1 MKRIGVLL
9 VLTLFCYTSMQAQQ
23 HRERWKA
30 TDYFPEHHFVPPNA
44 KTQWDSIRI
53 PDKAGEVAFYMR
65 LAGLQ
70 PWKDTSREEA
80 LTLIRASMLPKY
92 SHPIFIEVAISDY
105 GVNIISFRRGNAICG
120 YVEHS
125 TYMELSDTGY
135 YDATEEHYK
144 GNQWTEGIMETK
156 ERYITSEQMDSLNR
170 LLAKVDL
177 PHHPHTTCWGGVQT
191 PYVIEYSHGKTY
203 NAVYDECNFTPLRT
217 LVNYLVF
224 LADTSSLDNK
234 IYGSGEAG
242 ITPAQFPG
250 GDSAYNAFLAEN
262 LRYPKQALEALEEGK
277 GTLKFIVERD
287 GSLYFIESY
296 LFFSELGKDEFG
308 FCDEAKRL
316 FDLMP
321 RWQPAMDI
329 GRFVRTGRPVRSM
342 VTLTIRFTLPD
353 SLQPVY
359 GSPILET
366 ARDTNKWKTIYV
378 NYRRLLGNPQNQEH
392 CYWLA
397 RQYYGE
403 FLLPMKARVPT
414 AFDSVKIEWG
424 EENWESILDNT
435 PVVEGAADSALRY
448 FYRALTSTQI
458 VDDERIIDM
467 YLPIRQL
474 EEYLNLPYNP
484 LNKLPFDTVPG
495 IHYPYSYFIDLPTDG
510 HLDSTVDYIIDV
522 SYSDSYFWVKA
533 FSQYLTAMSE
543 PVLYD
548 STFTLGDT
556 VFRFAFYPSFHPPL
570 CFRVERSGNKVMLY
584 WTKLDYTIDEHTLS
598 GTYNPIQGN
607 RNLSKQEYRK
617 LMQIFSDL
625 DFDHKG
631 HINYMLMT
639 DGAQW
644 VIERRTADTFKA
656 YFTNLC
662 GMKIDALYSYLIS
675 LAGIEADYA
684 SEYCN

>member
-9 VLTLFCYTSMQAQQ
+9 VLTLFCHTSMQAQQ

-44 KTQWDSIRI
+44 KGSWDSIRI
-53 PDKAGEVAFYMR
+53 PDKAGEVAYYMR

-80 LTLIRASMLPKY
+80 LTLIRVSMLPKY
-92 SHPIFIEVAISDY
+92 SHPMFIEVDISDDEE
-105 GVNIISFRRGNAICG
+105 GQISFRRGNAVCG

-125 TYMELSDTGY
+125 TYMKLSDTGY

-144 GNQWTEGIMETK
+144 GNQWTEGILETQ
-156 ERYITSEQMDSLNR
+156 ERYITTEQMDSLNR

-177 PHHPHTTCWGGVQT
+177 PHHPHTTSRGSDKA
-191 PYVIEYSHGKTY
+191 PYVIEYRHGKTY
-203 NAVYDECNFTPLRT
+203 NAVYDESYNKPLGT

-234 IYGSGEAG
+234 IYDSWEGG

-296 LFFSELGKDEFG
+296 LFFSEVGKDKFG

-329 GRFVRTGRPVRSM
+329 GKPVRSM
-342 VTLTIRFTLPD
+342 VTLTIRFNLPD

-366 ARDTNKWKTIYV
+366 ARDTSRWNTIYA
-378 NYRRLLGNPQNQEH
+378 NYRRLLVNPQNQEH
-392 CYWLA
+392 SYRLA
-397 RQYYGE
+397 MQYYLE
-403 FLLPMKARVPT
+403 FLLPAKAKKSPDAYDTVRHE
-414 AFDSVKIEWG
+414 FG
-424 EENWESILDNT
+424 ESWEIIVDYT
-435 PVVEGAADSALRY
+435 PVVVGAADSALRY
-448 FYRALTSTQI
+448 FYRALTATQL

-495 IHYPYSYFIDLPTDG
+495 IHYPYSYFIDLPADG
-510 HLDSTVDYIIDV
+510 HLDSTVDYINIV
-522 SYSDSYFWVKA
+522 SLSSAYFWVEV
-533 FSQYLTAMSE
+533 FSQYLTVMSE

-548 STFTLGDT
+548 STLTLGDT

-570 CFRVERSGNKVMLY
+570 CFRVERSGKKTKLY
-584 WTKLDYTIDEHTLS
+584 WTKLDYIDYTIDELTLS
-598 GTYNPIQGN
+598 ATYNPIQGN
-607 RNLSKQEYRK
+607 RELSKREYRK
-617 LMQIFSDL
+617 LMNLFAAL
-625 DFDHKG
+625 DFDNKPRRQDWP
-631 HINYMLMT
+631 MT

-644 VIERRTADTFKA
+644 VIERRTTDTFKA
-656 YFTNLC
+656 YFTNLG
-662 GMKIDALYSYLIS
+662 GMKLDALYSYLIS
-675 LAGIEADYA
+675 LAGIDADYA
-684 SEYCN
+684 SEYCD

>member
-44 KTQWDSIRI
+44 KSSWDSIRI
-53 PDKAGEVAFYMR
+53 PDQAGEVAFYMR

-80 LTLIRASMLPKY
+80 LTLIRVSMLPEY
-92 SHPIFIEVAISDY
+92 SHPMFIEVDISDDEE
-105 GVNIISFRRGNAICG
+105 GQISFRRGNAVCG

-125 TYMELSDTGY
+125 TYMKLSDTGY
-135 YDATEEHYK
+135 YDATEEQYK
-144 GNQWTEGIMETK
+144 GNQWTEGILETQ
-156 ERYITSEQMDSLNR
+156 ERYITTEQMDSLNR

-177 PHHPHTTCWGGVQT
+177 PHHPHTTSRGSDKA
-191 PYVIEYSHGKTY
+191 PYVIEYRHGKTY
-203 NAVYDECNFTPLRT
+203 NAVYDESYNKSLGT

-234 IYGSGEAG
+234 IYDSGEAG

-296 LFFSELGKDEFG
+296 LFFSEVGKDKFG

-329 GRFVRTGRPVRSM
+329 GKPVRSM

-366 ARDTNKWKTIYV
+366 ARDTSRWNTIYA
-378 NYRRLLGNPQNQEH
+378 NYRRLLANPQNQEH
-392 CYWLA
+392 SYRLA
-397 RQYYGE
+397 MQYYLE
-403 FLLPMKARVPT
+403 FLLPAEAKKSPDAYDTVRHE
-414 AFDSVKIEWG
+414 FG
-424 EENWESILDNT
+424 ESWESIVDYT
-435 PVVEGAADSALRY
+435 PVVVGAADSALRY
-448 FYRALTSTQI
+448 FYRALTATQI

-495 IHYPYSYFIDLPTDG
+495 IHYPYSYFIDLPADG
-510 HLDSTVDYIIDV
+510 HLDSTVDYINIV
-522 SYSDSYFWVKA
+522 SLSSAYFWVEV
-533 FSQYLTAMSE
+533 FSQYLTVMSE

-548 STFTLGDT
+548 STLTLGDT

-570 CFRVERSGNKVMLY
+570 CFRVERSGKKTKLY
-584 WTKLDYTIDEHTLS
+584 WTKLDYIDYTIDELTLS
-598 GTYNPIQGN
+598 ATYNPIQGN
-607 RNLSKQEYRK
+607 RELSKREYRK
-617 LMQIFSDL
+617 LMNLFAAL
-625 DFDHKG
+625 DFDNKPRRQDWP
-631 HINYMLMT
+631 MT

-644 VIERRTADTFKA
+644 VNERRTTDTFKA
-656 YFTNLC
+656 YFTNLG
-662 GMKIDALYSYLIS
+662 GMKLDALYSYLIS
-675 LAGIEADYA
+675 LAGIDADYA
-684 SEYCN
+684 SEYCD

>member
-1 MKRIGVLL
+1 MKRIGVFF
-9 VLTLFCYTSMQAQQ
+9 VLTLFALTTMQAQQ
-23 HRERWKA
+23 HRERWVA

-44 KTQWDSIRI
+44 KSSWDSIRI
-53 PDKAGEVAFYMR
+53 PDQAGEVAFYMR
-65 LAGLQ
+65 LAGLK

-80 LTLIRASMLPKY
+80 LTLVRVSMLPKY
-92 SHPIFIEVAISDY
+92 SHPMFIEVAISD
-105 GVNIISFRRGNAICG
+105 GGDGKLSFRQGNAICG

-125 TYMELSDTGY
+125 TSWEMSDTGI

-144 GNQWTEGIMETK
+144 GNQWTEGMMGDQ
-156 ERYITSEQMDSLNR
+156 ERELTAEQVNSLNR
-170 LLAKVDL
+170 LLVRVDL
-177 PHHPHTTCWGGVQT
+177 PHHTHTTCWGGRDV
-191 PYVIEYSHGKTY
+191 PYVIEYRHGKAY
-203 NAVYDECNFTPLRT
+203 NAVYGNCCHREPLDT
-217 LVNYLVF
+217 LVNNLVF

-287 GSLYFIESY
+287 GSLFFIEGY
-296 LFFSELGKDEFG
+296 LFFSELGKDKFG

-329 GRFVRTGRPVRSM
+329 GKPVRSM

-378 NYRRLLGNPQNQEH
+378 NYRRLLANPQNQEH

-397 RQYYGE
+397 RQYYWE
-403 FLLPMKARVPT
+403 FLLPMKDRVPT
-414 AFDSVKIEWG
+414 AFDSVKVEWG

-435 PVVEGAADSALRY
+435 PVIKGAADSALRY
-448 FYRALTSTQI
+448 FYRALTATQNF
-458 VDDERIIDM
+458 DEERIIDM

-474 EEYLNLPYNP
+474 EQYLGLPYNP
-484 LNKLPFDTVPG
+484 LNKLPYDTVPG
-495 IHYPYSYFIDLPTDG
+495 IHYPYSYFINLPSDG
-510 HLDSTVDYIIDV
+510 HLDSTMDYTINV
-522 SYSDSYFWVKA
+522 SYSRSYFWVDA
-533 FSQYLTAMSE
+533 FSRYLTAMSE
-543 PVLYD
+543 PVLFD
-548 STFTLGDT
+548 RPLTLGDT
-556 VFRFAFYPSFHPPL
+556 VFRFAFYPSFDPPL
-570 CFRVERSGNKVMLY
+570 CFRVECTGDKTMLY
-584 WTKLDYTIDEHTLS
+584 WTKLDYTVDERTLN
-598 GTYNPIQGN
+598 YIFNPIQGN
-607 RNLSKQEYRK
+607 RKLREKEYRK
-617 LMQIFSDL
+617 LMNLFGAL
-625 DFDHKG
+625 DFD
-631 HINYMLMT
+631 NRPRFEYWPMT

-656 YFTNLC
+656 TFTDMAGN
-662 GMKIDALYSYLIS
+662 KYDALYSYLIS
-675 LAGIEADYA
+675 LAGIDADYA
-684 SEYCN
+684 SEYCD

>member
-1 MKRIGVLL
+1 MKRIGVFL
-9 VLTLFCYTSMQAQQ
+9 VLTLFALTTTQAQQ
-23 HRERWKA
+23 HRERWVA
-30 TDYFPEHHFVPPNA
+30 TDFFPEHHFVPPNA
-44 KTQWDSIRI
+44 KTQRDSTRI
-53 PDKAGEVAFYMR
+53 ADKAGEVAFYMR
-65 LAGLQ
+65 LAGLV

-80 LTLIRASMLPKY
+80 LTLIRVSMLPKY
-92 SHPIFIEVAISDY
+92 SHPMFIEVAISDD
-105 GVNIISFRRGNAICG
+105 GVDLISFRRGNAICG

-135 YDATEEHYK
+135 YDATEERYK
-144 GNQWTEGIMETK
+144 GNQWTEGIMETQ
-156 ERYITSEQMDSLNR
+156 ERYIAAEQMDSLNR

-177 PHHPHTTCWGGVQT
+177 PHHPHTTFRCSDKA
-191 PYVIEYSHGKTY
+191 PYVIEYRHGKTY
-203 NAVYDECNFTPLRT
+203 NAVYDEGYKKPLGT

-296 LFFSELGKDEFG
+296 LFFSELGKDKFG

-321 RWQPAMDI
+321 RWQPAMD
-329 GRFVRTGRPVRSM
+329 
-342 VTLTIRFTLPD
+342 
-353 SLQPVY
+353 
-359 GSPILET
+359 
-366 ARDTNKWKTIYV
+366 DTNKWKTIYV

-397 RQYYGE
+397 RQYYWE

-414 AFDSVKIEWG
+414 AFDSVKVELG

-474 EEYLNLPYNP
+474 EEYLGLPYNP

-495 IHYPYSYFIDLPTDG
+495 IHYPYSYFIDLPADG
-510 HLDSTVDYIIDV
+510 HLDSTEDYTINV
-522 SYSDSYFWVKA
+522 SLSSSFFWVEV

-548 STFTLGDT
+548 STVASGDT

-570 CFRVERSGNKVMLY
+570 CFRVERSGKKTKLY
-584 WTKLDYTIDEHTLS
+584 WTKLDYIDYTIVEHTLS
-598 GTYNPIQGN
+598 ATYNPIQGN
-607 RNLSKQEYRK
+607 RELSKHEYRK
-617 LMQIFSDL
+617 LMSLFAAL
-625 DFDHKG
+625 NFDNKPRRE
-631 HINYMLMT
+631 YWPMT

-656 YFTNLC
+656 SFTNIA
-662 GMKIDALYSYLIS
+662 GEKYGALYSYLIQ
-675 LAGIEADYA
+675 LAGVDADYA
-684 SEYCN
+684 SEYCD

>member
-9 VLTLFCYTSMQAQQ
+9 VLTLFCFTSMQAQQ

-44 KTQWDSIRI
+44 KSQWDSIRI

-70 PWKDTSREEA
+70 PWKGTSREET
-80 LTLIRASMLPKY
+80 LTLIRVSMLPKY
-92 SHPIFIEVAISDY
+92 YHPMFIEVAISDD
-105 GVNIISFRRGNAICG
+105 GVDLISFRRGNAICG

-125 TYMELSDTGY
+125 TYMKLSDTGY

-144 GNQWTEGIMETK
+144 CNQWTEGIMETQ
-156 ERYITSEQMDSLNR
+156 ERYIAAEQMDSLNR

-177 PHHPHTTCWGGVQT
+177 PHHPHTTFWCSDKA
-191 PYVIEYSHGKTY
+191 PYVIEYRHGKTY
-203 NAVYDECNFTPLRT
+203 NAVYDEGYDKPLGT

-234 IYGSGEAG
+234 IYDSGEAG

-262 LRYPKQALEALEEGK
+262 LRYPKQALEALEEGV
-277 GTLKFIVERD
+277 GTLNFIVERD
-287 GSLYFIESY
+287 GSLYFIE
-296 LFFSELGKDEFG
+296 GCKDKFG

-316 FDLMP
+316 YDLMP
-321 RWQPAMDI
+321 HWPPAMDM
-329 GRFVRTGRPVRSM
+329 GRPVRCM
-342 VTLTIRFTLPD
+342 VTLPIRFTLPD

-366 ARDTNKWKTIYV
+366 ARDTNKWKTIYA
-378 NYRRLLGNPQNQEH
+378 NYRRLLGNPQSQEH

-403 FLLPMKARVPT
+403 FLLPMEARVPT
-414 AFDSVKIEWG
+414 AFDSVKNEWG
-424 EENWESILDNT
+424 GETWESILDNT
-435 PVVEGAADSALRY
+435 PVVEGAADSALLY
-448 FYRALTSTQI
+448 FYRALTATQS

-495 IHYPYSYFIDLPTDG
+495 IHYPYSYFIDLPADG
-510 HLDSTVDYIIDV
+510 HLDSTVDYTNHNDE
-522 SYSDSYFWVKA
+522 SLSSSYFWVGA
-533 FSQYLTAMSE
+533 FSQYLSNMSE

-548 STFTLGDT
+548 STLTAGDT

-570 CFRVERSGNKVMLY
+570 CFRIERSGNKGMLY
-584 WTKLDYTIDEHTLS
+584 WTKLDYTIDELTLS

-625 DFDHKG
+625 DFNNKG

-656 YFTNLC
+656 YFTNLG

-675 LAGIEADYA
+675 LAGIDAGYA
-684 SEYCN
+684 SEYCD

>member
-9 VLTLFCYTSMQAQQ
+9 VLTLFCYNSMQAQQ

-44 KTQWDSIRI
+44 KSSWDSIRI

-105 GVNIISFRRGNAICG
+105 GVNLISFRRGNAICG

-156 ERYITSEQMDSLNR
+156 ERYITSEQMDSLNS

-234 IYGSGEAG
+234 IYDSGEAG

-262 LRYPKQALEALEEGK
+262 LRYPKQALEALEEGE

-287 GSLYFIESY
+287 GSLFFIESY
-296 LFFSELGKDEFG
+296 LFFSEVGKDKFG

-321 RWQPAMDI
+321 RWQPAMYI
-329 GRFVRTGRPVRSM
+329 GKPVRSM

-366 ARDTNKWKTIYV
+366 ARDTNRWKTIYA
-378 NYRRLLGNPQNQEH
+378 NYRRLLGNPQNQEY
-392 CYWLA
+392 CYRLA
-397 RQYYGE
+397 LQYYWE
-403 FLLPMKARVPT
+403 FLLPMRAKKSPD
-414 AFDSVKIEWG
+414 AFDSVRLELG
-424 EENWESILDNT
+424 ESWESIADYT
-435 PVVEGAADSALRY
+435 PVVVGAADSALRY
-448 FYRALTSTQI
+448 FYRALTATQS
-458 VDDERIIDM
+458 VEDERIIDM

-474 EEYLNLPYNP
+474 EEYLGLPYNP
-484 LNKLPFDTVPG
+484 LNELPFDTVPG
-495 IHYPYSYFIDLPTDG
+495 IHYPYSYFIDLPADG
-510 HLDSTVDYIIDV
+510 HLDSTVDYTMDV
-522 SYSDSYFWVKA
+522 SARSSFFWVNA
-533 FSQYLTAMSE
+533 FTQYLTAISE

-548 STFTLGDT
+548 STLTLGDT

-607 RNLSKQEYRK
+607 RNLSKQDYRK
-617 LMQIFSDL
+617 LMNLFAPL
-625 DFDHKG
+625 DFDNKPRRRDWP
-631 HINYMLMT
+631 MT

-656 YFTNLC
+656 SFTNIADS
-662 GMKIDALYSYLIS
+662 KYDALYSYLIK
-675 LAGIEADYA
+675 LAGVDADYA
-684 SEYCN
+684 SKYCH

>member
-1 MKRIGVLL
+1 
-9 VLTLFCYTSMQAQQ
+9 MQAQQ
-23 HRERWKA
+23 HRERWVA
-30 TDYFPEHHFVPPNA
+30 TDFFPEHHFVPPNA
-44 KTQWDSIRI
+44 KTQRDSTRI
-53 PDKAGEVAFYMR
+53 ADKAGEVAFYMR
-65 LAGLQ
+65 LAGLV

-80 LTLIRASMLPKY
+80 LTLIRVSMLPKY
-92 SHPIFIEVAISDY
+92 SHPMFIEVDISDDEE
-105 GVNIISFRRGNAICG
+105 GQISFRRGNAICG

-125 TYMELSDTGY
+125 TYIELSDTGY

-144 GNQWTEGIMETK
+144 GNQWTEGIMETQ
-156 ERYITSEQMDSLNR
+156 ERYITTEQMDSLNR

-177 PHHPHTTCWGGVQT
+177 PHHPHTTSRCSDKA
-191 PYVIEYSHGKTY
+191 PYEIEYRHGKTY
-203 NAVYDECNFTPLRT
+203 NAVYDEGYKKPLGT

-296 LFFSELGKDEFG
+296 LFFSELGKDKFG

-316 FDLMP
+316 LDLMP

-329 GRFVRTGRPVRSM
+329 GKPVRSM

-366 ARDTNKWKTIYV
+366 ARDTSRWNTIYA
-378 NYRRLLGNPQNQEH
+378 NYRRLLANPQNQEH
-392 CYWLA
+392 SYRLA
-397 RQYYGE
+397 MQYYLE
-403 FLLPMKARVPT
+403 FLLPAKAKKYPDAYDTVRHE
-414 AFDSVKIEWG
+414 FG
-424 EENWESILDNT
+424 ESWESIVDYT
-435 PVVEGAADSALRY
+435 PVVVGAADSALRY

-474 EEYLNLPYNP
+474 EEYLDLPYNP

-495 IHYPYSYFIDLPTDG
+495 IHYPYSYFIDLPADG
-510 HLDSTVDYIIDV
+510 HLDSTVDYTNHNDE
-522 SYSDSYFWVKA
+522 SLSSSYFWVGA
-533 FSQYLTAMSE
+533 FSQYLSNMSE

-548 STFTLGDT
+548 STLTAGDT

-570 CFRVERSGNKVMLY
+570 CFRIERSGNKGMLY
-584 WTKLDYTIDEHTLS
+584 WTKLDYTIDELTLS

-625 DFDHKG
+625 DFNNKG

-656 YFTNLC
+656 YFTNLG

-675 LAGIEADYA
+675 LAGIDAGYA
-684 SEYCN
+684 SEYCD